1 MRTTSSL
8 NSLKA
13 DHQEVLDE
21 INVELASNKLTLIAE

>member
-8 NSLKA
+8 ISLKA

-21 INVELASNKLTLIAE
+21 INVKLASNKLTFNAE